1 MKGNGHFWPAY
12 VDMMTV
18 LLLVYLLISMIFQVL
33 LIVAQQNVGIKLSE
47 QRQVEIRSISQELRP
62 NELRMILDSN
72 QNYLGSK
79 NQKELISWLEKNK
92 EVIEQN
98 GVTIYAAA
106 KEGKQMGVSLTLQY
120 DRCLEVLRVMQQHG
134 VSTKK
139 ATINNSSVNIFQED
153 FAAVY
158 IKQPAT
164 SSVRKPDV
172 ISSSNLNEA
181 QIPSVN
187 VESTPAAA
195 GGL

>member
-106 KEGKQMGVSLTLQY
+106 KEGKQMGVSLTLHY
-120 DRCLEVLRVMQQHG
+120 DR
-134 VSTKK
+134 
-139 ATINNSSVNIFQED
+139 
-153 FAAVY
+153 
-158 IKQPAT
+158 
-164 SSVRKPDV
+164 
-172 ISSSNLNEA
+172 
-181 QIPSVN
+181 
-187 VESTPAAA
+187 
-195 GGL
+195 

>member
-62 NELRMILDSN
+62 NELRMILDAN

-139 ATINNSSVNIFQED
+139 AMINNSSVNIFQED

>member
-92 EVIEQN
+92 EAIEQN

-187 VESTPAAA
+187 VESTPVAA

>member
-92 EVIEQN
+92 EAIEQN